1 MDLNPFEWGLP
12 WYYYSIGALILIF
25 TIVFFVIY
33 ISSRSKEAGPEEV
46 TDYTHN
52 PLTETGKENSSKKTI
67 SHDSEEYRQWKEGE
81 ED

>member
-1 MDLNPFEWGLP
+1 MELNPFEWGLP
-12 WYYYSIGALILIF
+12 WYYYSIGGIILIF

-33 ISSRSKEAGPEEV
+33 ISSRLKEAGPEGV
-46 TDYTHN
+46 TDYTQ
-52 PLTETGKENSSKKTI
+52 PLTEVGKENSSKKTI